1 MKDIVNIY
9 LHSYNKFV
17 ILYVVLL
24 TSDSELLH

>member
-17 ILYVVLL
+17 ILNVVLL
-24 TSDSELLH
+24 TSNSELLH